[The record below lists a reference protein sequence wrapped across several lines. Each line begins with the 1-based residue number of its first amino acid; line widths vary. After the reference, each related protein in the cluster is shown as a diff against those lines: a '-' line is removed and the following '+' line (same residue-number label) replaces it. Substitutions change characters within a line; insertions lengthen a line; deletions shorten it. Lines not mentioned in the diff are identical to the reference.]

1 MSELERL
8 GVETQSPRSVEGV
21 GMTRTEM
28 ANYDALS
35 NPMGLI
41 DNAVQTDGY
50 ASMNDNEKKLS
61 LQLIVDQFQED
72 AETEVFNTQNET
84 FRDLRQRI
92 RGKN

>member
-1 MSELERL
+1 MSEIERL

-28 ANYDALS
+28 ANYDSLS
-35 NPMGLI
+35 NPMPLI
-41 DNAVQTDGY
+41 DSAVKTDGY

-72 AETEVFNTQNET
+72 AETEVFNTKNES
-84 FRDLRQRI
+84 FRELRQRI
-92 RGKN
+92 RSQ